1 MGRIGEIT
9 GSGVDEVLEITGR
22 SEMGALAVEVLAPL
36 GTARQPINTDGPKLQ
51 LPCYRAR

>member
-22 SEMGALAVEVLAPL
+22 SEMGALAVEGLAPL